1 MKIGLIAD
9 THVPSAELSPKV
21 KQAFEGVELILHAGD
36 IFIPACLDWLE
47 GIAPVKAVEMSSIGH
62 FGGDS
67 RVVFHTRVVEAEG
80 HAIGMV
86 HELAIPG
93 MSALEVLPGAIDKSF
108 PPNAS
113 LSDALK
119 QVFGRPVD
127 IVVFGLSHETLVEE
141 HDGILFINPG
151 SATWPHQR
159 VKPGTVAILEL
170 TPRSRDVRIVDLS
183 ELG

>member
-9 THVPSAELSPKV
+9 THVPSAQLSPKI
-21 KQAFEGVELILHAGD
+21 KQAFEGVELILLAGD

-47 GIAPVKAVEMSSIGH
+47 SIAPVKAVELGAIGH
-62 FGGDS
+62 FEGDA
-67 RVVFHTRVVEAEG
+67 RVVFHKRVVDAEG

-93 MSALEVLPGAIDKSF
+93 MSALEVLPGVIDKSF

-113 LSDALK
+113 LPDALK
-119 QVFGRPVD
+119 QFFGSSVD
-127 IVVFGLSHETLVEE
+127 IVVFGLSHETILEE

-151 SATWPHQR
+151 SATWPNQR
-159 VKPGTVAILEL
+159 VKPGTVAILDL
-170 TPRSRDVRIVDLS
+170 TPRRRDVRFVDLS
-183 ELG
+183 KLD